1 MLIGEIKSTSGQIF
15 INGFN
20 LDKEYSD
27 ARYILLCLLVY
38 SILDLKKF
46 LNFERSS
53 LGYCPQFS
61 YLPEFLNVQECL
73 ELFADLRGLH
83 RYNTSQILID
93 LITLFKLE
101 RFKNRK
107 IQDLRFYIN

>member
-1 MLIGEIKSTSGQIF
+1 MLGNLSFIHLSIKF
-15 INGFN
+15 YAYF
-20 LDKEYSD
+20 
-27 ARYILLCLLVY
+27 YIHLH
-38 SILDLKKF
+38 
-46 LNFERSS
+46 RSS

-73 ELFADLRGLH
+73 ELFADLRGLD

-107 IQDLRFYIN
+107 IQDLRFDYKLIKTKPYRK